1 MASEPTKAETF
12 RAEFPVL
19 GAMSYLN
26 AGTDGPVPR
35 RAAEAAATRV
45 LEELERGRGGE
56 HHFVG
61 LQEMAARLR
70 ARLAG
75 LFGSVSASVALTRS
89 TTDGVNTVMAGLELG
104 PGDEVLTSHE
114 EHPGLLA
121 PLAAARARSGFSVRV
136 VPFAELVGE
145 VGPATRLVACSHV
158 SWVSGGVVD
167 AAGLAA
173 SGASVLLDGA
183 QGLGAV
189 PVDVDALGCDF
200 YAASGQKWLCGPD
213 GSGSLFVHP
222 RRLDAVAPSW
232 PGYGALADPGA
243 ALELDYRPD
252 AARYDVG
259 VLPGPAGA
267 WSLASLDLLEE
278 VGWEWVHE
286 RSTSLAEGLAAR
298 LAERG
303 LELAPRGRSTLVSW
317 RSADPEAEVRRLGE
331 EGVVVRQLP
340 GRGLVRASVGAWSGE
355 EELEHLAVLAGQAA
369 AMPG

>member
-1 MASEPTKAETF
+1 MAADEA
-12 RAEFPVL
+12 L
-19 GAMSYLN
+19 G
-26 AGTDGPVPR
+26 VQV
-35 RAAEAAATRV
+35 EQ
-45 LEELERGRGGE
+45 GRGGSAFFE
-56 HHFVG
+56 G
-61 LQEMAARLR
+61 LLIPAARTLR
-70 ARLAG
+70 ERIARLLG
-75 LFGSVSASVALTRS
+75 CDASEVALTGS
-89 TTDGVNTVMAGLELG
+89 TTDGVNSVLSGLDLG
-104 PGDEVLTSHE
+104 PRDEVLTSDQ
-114 EHPGLLA
+114 EHPGLLV
-121 PLAAARARSGFSVRV
+121 PLALGARRRGFRLREA
-136 VPFAELVGE
+136 PFAGLAGA
-145 VGPATRLVACSHV
+145 VGPETTLAACSHV
-158 SWVSGGVVD
+158 SWVTGQLVD
-167 AAGLAA
+167 AEALAA
-173 SGASVLLDGA
+173 AGAPVLLDGA

-189 PVDVDALGCDF
+189 RTDVAELGCDF

-222 RRLDAVAPSW
+222 RRLEAVAPSW

-317 RSADPEAEVRRLGE
+317 RSADPEAEVHRLAE
-331 EGVVVRQLP
+331 EDIVVRQLP

-355 EELEHLAVLAGQAA
+355 EELEHLAVLAGQPAR
-369 AMPG
+369 PG